1 MAAVLLQVPF
11 ILGQFPPGGRFVIL
25 LGRSLRQPLLDSKSL
40 DGAKSPRPTPAR
52 GTRSIPTTWSL
63 LRGWFLLRT

>member
-40 DGAKSPRPTPAR
+40 DGRRPTPAR